1 MKRIAATQLF
11 VLAAAVSLAQTAP
24 PDPVG
29 KRAVLSNATATPP
42 GRAET
47 RWTLSPASVA
57 APTACAPTDTVF
69 CANNG
74 RFAVQVVF
82 SAPSLGITDA
92 TAQTTTLTGDTGS
105 FWFFSPN
112 NVELVVKVV
121 DGRAF
126 NGFFWVFYG
135 ALSNVAYTV
144 TVTDT
149 LTGAVKIYENPAGEL
164 ASVADTA
171 AFSGASSCTFTV
183 SAANPASFAAAGG
196 SGTISVTTQ
205 EGCSWNAVSD
215 SPFIT
220 IVGLPSD
227 VGSGSVTFNVASNT
241 SAASRTGT
249 LSVAGQTVSVTQA
262 GTSPGQL
269 DGSWSGTTS
278 QTCAPTDGPAHLCAL
293 RWVISNN
300 AFARLQVG
308 FAGPSCGVLDGF
320 TTVAI
325 DPPQPIIGNTFQL
338 TATATSPGV
347 TATIMLNGRFD
358 TANSSTGS
366 GSVRLTTSSPQPDC
380 STTVPI
386 GFTTVN

>member
-1 MKRIAATQLF
+1 MKRLAVTQLF
-11 VLAAAVSLAQTAP
+11 LLAAAVSFGQTAP
-24 PDPVG
+24 PDPAG
-29 KRAVLSNATATPP
+29 KRADHSTVAATPHR
-42 GRAET
+42 RAET
-47 RWTLSPASVA
+47 LWTLSPASVA
-57 APTACAPTDTVF
+57 APTACVPTDTVF
-69 CANNG
+69 CANNA
-74 RFAVQVVF
+74 RFAVAVVF
-82 SAPSLGITDA
+82 SAPSLGISNA
-92 TAQTTTLTGDTGS
+92 TAKTTPLTGDTGS

-112 NVELVVKVV
+112 NVELVIKVV
-121 DGRAF
+121 DGRTF

-135 ALSNVAYTV
+135 ALSNVEYTV

-149 LTGAVKIYENPAGEL
+149 LTGVVKTYENPAGTL

-171 AFSGASSCTFTV
+171 AFSGGSNCTYTV
-183 SAANPASFAAAGG
+183 SAANPASFSAAGG
-196 SGTISVTTQ
+196 TGTISVTTQ
-205 EGCSWNAVSD
+205 EGCSWNAVSN

-220 IVGLPSD
+220 IVGLASD
-227 VGSGSVTFNVASNT
+227 VGSGSVSFNVATNS
-241 SAASRTGT
+241 SATSRTGT

-300 AFARLQVG
+300 AFTRLQVG

-320 TTVAI
+320 TTVTI
-325 DPPQPIIGNTFQL
+325 DPPQAIVGNTFEL
-338 TATATSPGV
+338 TATATSEGV

-358 TANSSTGS
+358 SANTASGS
-366 GSVRLTTSSPQPDC
+366 GSVRLTTSSPLPAC